1 MKKALCIIFFFIA
14 LSSAYSQEDK
24 LMNALYV
31 EVIGNGGL
39 YSLNYE
45 YQFLNKSLARVGVC
59 IYPEAVTVPIMIG
72 QLIGQSKDFLELGI
86 GVTPIF
92 YSGGSEA
99 NSGKALF
106 LTGTIG
112 YRYQKPDG
120 RFLFRIG
127 FTPLINIYEPTS
139 EDFDSFIP
147 LGWISFGF
155 RF

>member
-1 MKKALCIIFFFIA
+1 MKKAFVLVIILMTCCNVSSQGQRLKNAVFIE
-14 LSSAYSQEDK
+14 L
-24 LMNALYV
+24 
-31 EVIGNGGL
+31 IGNGGL

-45 YQFLNKSLARVGVC
+45 YQFLNKGLGRVGIC
-59 IYPEAVTVPIMIG
+59 IYPEAVTVPIMLG
-72 QLIGQSKDFLELGI
+72 QLVGQLKDFLELGV

-92 YSGGSEA
+92 YDGGSES

-127 FTPLINIYEPTS
+127 FTPLINIYEPNN

-147 LGWISFGF
+147 LGGISFGF